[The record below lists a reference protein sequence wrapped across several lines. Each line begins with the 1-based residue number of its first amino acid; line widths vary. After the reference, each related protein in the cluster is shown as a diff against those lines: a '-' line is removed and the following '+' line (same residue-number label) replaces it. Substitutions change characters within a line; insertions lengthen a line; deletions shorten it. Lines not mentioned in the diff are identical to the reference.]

1 VFLVCELARG
11 SMGELIGVVGTKGA
25 TIASNAR
32 LQECVHIIISGNF
45 TYLFSF
51 IVDNHKYV
59 QPDACGYDKCNF
71 AHCLEAEVPIKIRL
85 GEKTF
90 D

>member
-1 VFLVCELARG
+1 MFLLCELARG
-11 SMGELIGVVGTKGA
+11 SMGELIGVVDTRGA
-25 TIASNAR
+25 TIAGNAR
-32 LQECVHIIISGNF
+32 LQQRVHVIISGNF

-51 IVDNHKYV
+51 SADNHKYV
-59 QPDACGYDKCNF
+59 QTNAWGYDKCVF
-71 AHCLEAEVPIKIRL
+71 SHCLKAKDPVKMKS